1 MSTQLRLVDPPE
13 PRTRPTKAVAKGATS
28 ASSPT
33 TAKGSNRP
41 RRATARATT
50 GRVRSGSGSAR
61 RAASWGDW
69 RLDAGTR
76 RVGRAGVA
84 AAREALE
91 AVLEQELRAS

>member
-1 MSTQLRLVDPPE
+1 VSTQLRLVDPPE
-13 PRTRPTKAVAKGATS
+13 PRTRPTKAGAKGTTN

-33 TAKGSNRP
+33 SAKAPNRP
-41 RRATARATT
+41 RRATS
-50 GRVRSGSGSAR
+50 GRVRSASGSAR

-91 AVLEQELRAS
+91 AALEQELRAS